1 MKIKK
6 RLQNMKLYYLVLVFI
21 LSAKADQV
29 KTVFKDVY
37 LNIVSVYNFVPV
49 AFQISRSSCWNSF

>member
-1 MKIKK
+1 
-6 RLQNMKLYYLVLVFI
+6 MKLYYLVLVFI

-49 AFQISRSSCWNSF
+49 AFQISGSSC